1 MNNINN
7 NNINKKFE
15 EDARIYEYTSAANPK
30 MSFIPVM
37 TYLAD
42 SYQSGE
48 TRIIYFDNKESLD
61 TSYKATS
68 PNLLASFIR
77 ICKGEKIGVK
87 SMGTSNV
94 FYVIKGC
101 GNTVFEKDTIHW
113 KTGDLF
119 VVPYSNYDIVLEAV
133 EEDSILY
140 WINDEPLLYY
150 LGAKPLLQKFRPT
163 YFAKDRMLLEIDEI
177 RNNND
182 WTMLNRLGILLGNR
196 LTEDTTKT
204 LTHTMWSL
212 LNVLP
217 AKSIQ
222 KPHRH
227 NSVAL
232 DLCISSKCSEF
243 ESVYTLMGEEIDE
256 EGNIVNPIRCDWI
269 PGSVFITPPG
279 WWHSHHNDSSVDA
292 YVLPVQ
298 DAGLYTYQ
306 RTLDIR
312 FFS

>member
-1 MNNINN
+1 M
-7 NNINKKFE
+7 NKKFE
-15 EDARIYEYTSAANPK
+15 EDTCIYEYTSAANPK
-30 MSFIPVM
+30 MPFIPVM

-48 TRIIYFDNKESLD
+48 TRVIYFDNKESLE

-77 ICKGEKIGVK
+77 ICKGEKISVK

-94 FYVIKGC
+94 FYVIR
-101 GNTVFEKDTIHW
+101 GNGKTEFEKDTIHW

-119 VVPYSNYDIVLEAV
+119 VVPYSDYDIILEAAD
-133 EEDSILY
+133 EESILY
-140 WINDEPLLYY
+140 FINDEPLLFY
-150 LGAKPLLQKFRPT
+150 LGAKPLLRKFKPT
-163 YFAKDRMLLEIDEI
+163 YFAKDRMLSEIDEI
-177 RNNND
+177 RENND

-196 LTEDTTKT
+196 ATEDSTKT

-217 AKSIQ
+217 AKSMQ

-232 DLCISSKCSEF
+232 DLCISSESSEF
-243 ESVYTLMGEEIDE
+243 EGVYTLMGEEIDE
-256 EGNIVNPIRCDWI
+256 DGNIVNPIRCDWI
-269 PGSVFITPPG
+269 AGSVFITPPG
-279 WWHSHHNDSSVDA
+279 WWHSHHNESSIDA
-292 YVLPVQ
+292 YVLPIQ

-306 RTLDIR
+306 RTLDIQ